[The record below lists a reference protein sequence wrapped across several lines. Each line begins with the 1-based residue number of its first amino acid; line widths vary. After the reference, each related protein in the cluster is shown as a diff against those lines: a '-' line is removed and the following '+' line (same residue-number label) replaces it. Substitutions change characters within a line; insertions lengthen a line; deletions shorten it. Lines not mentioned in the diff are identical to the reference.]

1 MHPVNFQQ
9 LERQLRGVP
18 VALVLAVQLP
28 SAQLGVVRAG
38 AVRDGSVVVI
48 CVEEREPTVVSRDGR
63 AVPLLRTVV
72 LTPSVRGARV
82 DEDAPSSCEVM
93 REAVVRLLRGGEVS
107 REGNSGR
114 SVPPGL
120 RLGGS
125 GFGF

>member
-1 MHPVNFQQ
+1 M
-9 LERQLRGVP
+9 
-18 VALVLAVQLP
+18 VLCP
-28 SAQLGVVRAG
+28 
-38 AVRDGSVVVI
+38 RDGG
-48 CVEEREPTVVSRDGR
+48 DGD
-63 AVPLLRTVV
+63 VPLLRTVV

-120 RLGGS
+120 RLGGLA
-125 GFGF
+125 F

>member
-1 MHPVNFQQ
+1 MTTAT
-9 LERQLRGVP
+9 VP

-28 SAQLGVVRAG
+28 PAQLGVVRAG

-72 LTPSVRGARV
+72 LTPSDRGARV
-82 DEDAPSSCEVM
+82 DEDTPSPCDVM
-93 REAVVRLLRGGEVS
+93 REAVVRFLRGGEVS

-114 SVPPGL
+114 SVPPGW
-120 RLGGS
+120 RLGGLAL
-125 GFGF
+125 